1 MSYINYEILTS
12 KNLSLYELPILQLIK
27 QNKTEDLSNEIKF
40 QVEDTQFIEKW
51 LNIGYIEVI
60 KGKKCQTE
68 YQKLRTTKLG
78 NKVLEDIGTADITED
93 SLKIFD
99 WISELYKQ
107 SGKDLGNQKKTKQ
120 FIAQFSKESGIE
132 KNSLAFLIQSFVN
145 DESQFDWS
153 KVLQYLFF
161 KGDSVFAVRFDLH
174 SSRLYQFYQKNEDY
188 FREQF
193 KKWEE

>member
-12 KNLSLYELPILQLIK
+12 KNLSLNELPVLQLIK
-27 QNKTEDLSNEIKF
+27 QNKTEDLSQEIKF
-40 QVEDTQFIEKW
+40 QVEDTAIIEKW
-51 LNIGYIEVI
+51 LNIGYIEII
-60 KGKKCQTE
+60 KGKKGQTE

-78 NKVLEDIGTADITED
+78 NKVLEDIATANTSED

-107 SGKDLGNQKKTKQ
+107 SGKELGNQKKTKQ

-145 DESQFDWS
+145 DETLFEWS

-161 KGDSVFAVRFDLH
+161 KGDSIFAVKFDLYA
-174 SSRLYQFYQKNEDY
+174 SRLYQYYQKNEDY
-188 FREQF
+188 FNEQF